1 MNRDKYPFQDKERL
15 FDLLI
20 HDLRSPLAVVAA
32 SVHNLIHRGERY
44 GPLNEKQNQVMERIA
59 RNVQKS
65 QFLIQEMIEILR
77 SEEGIF
83 QREYF
88 YLEPALREALM
99 DALGVTLPQIH
110 DRLLQAAQPRE
121 FQTLL
126 ESQGIF
132 FQIDGKFCRSFF
144 CHDQRKI
151 QQILRNLISN
161 ALKYRRKTVR
171 IQIAGEADLVIQ
183 VEDDGPGIPI
193 EGQKTIFGRFVQLEP
208 APVFPLSGLG
218 LGLAGVKTLVEAM
231 GGEITLKSQEGA
243 GTAFTVIIP
252 PLYRR
257 KESAKG
263 KDSILNEKSILAV
276 DDEPDVLDILEEEIN
291 AECGGCRISRA
302 TTYDQALEYLSKEPF
317 DLVILDIMGVRG
329 FDLLDEAKRRGLPV
343 AMLTA
348 HALSAESLKKSI
360 EKGARA
366 YLPKE
371 KLGEVVPFL
380 EDILRYENDGGW
392 NRLFGR
398 LEDFFDLRF
407 GPDWQQS
414 DTKFWN
420 SFSGKIGGRFDREVI
435 K

>member
-1 MNRDKYPFQDKERL
+1 MNRDRYSFQNKERL

-20 HDLRSPLAVVAA
+20 HDLRSPLAVVAT
-32 SVHNLIHRGERY
+32 SVHNLIYRGERY

-65 QFLIQEMIEILR
+65 QLLLQEMIEILR

-88 YLEPALREALM
+88 YLEPALQEALT
-99 DALGVTLPQIH
+99 DALGVALPQIH
-110 DRLLQAAQPRE
+110 DRLLQAVHLGE
-121 FQTLL
+121 FQALM

-132 FQIDGKFCRSFF
+132 FQIDGKFCHSFF

-161 ALKYRRKTVR
+161 ALKYRRRTVHIR
-171 IQIAGEADLVIQ
+171 VSGEVDLVIQ
-183 VEDDGPGIPI
+183 VKDDGPGIPS
-193 EGQKTIFGRFVQLEP
+193 EGQKSIFGRFIQLEP

-231 GGEITLKSQEGA
+231 GGEITLESREGA
-243 GTAFTVIIP
+243 GTTFTVSIP
-252 PLYRR
+252 PLDRR
-257 KESAKG
+257 KESAMG
-263 KDSILNEKSILAV
+263 KDSILNGKSILAV
-276 DDEPDVLDILEEEIN
+276 DDEPDVLDILEEEIG
-291 AECGGCRISRA
+291 AECQGCRISRA
-302 TTYDQALEYLSKEPF
+302 TTYDQAMEYLAKEPF

-329 FDLLDEAKRRGLPV
+329 FDLLDEAKTRGLPV

-348 HALSAESLKKSI
+348 HALSAEALKKSI

-380 EDILRYENDGGW
+380 EDILQYENDEGW

-398 LEDFFDLRF
+398 LGDFFDRRF

-414 DTKFWN
+414 DTKFWK
-420 SFSGKIGGRFDREVI
+420 SVSGQIEGRFDRVVI

>member
-1 MNRDKYPFQDKERL
+1 MNQDGYPFQDKERL

-20 HDLRSPLAVVAA
+20 HDLRSPLAVVAT

-44 GPLNEKQNQVMERIA
+44 GPLTEKQNQVMERIA

-99 DALGVTLPQIH
+99 DALGVTLPQMH
-110 DRLLQAAQPRE
+110 DRLLQAAHPRE

-161 ALKYRRKTVR
+161 ALKYRRRTVR
-171 IQIAGEADLVIQ
+171 VQIAGETDLVIQ
-183 VEDDGPGIPI
+183 VEDDGPGIPT

-208 APVFPLSGLG
+208 APAFPLAGLG

-231 GGEITLKSQEGA
+231 GGENHFEESGGSGHGLYGYH
-243 GTAFTVIIP
+243 P
-252 PLYRR
+252 PS
-257 KESAKG
+257 KPKKG
-263 KDSILNEKSILAV
+263 VGNEY
-276 DDEPDVLDILEEEIN
+276 
-291 AECGGCRISRA
+291 G
-302 TTYDQALEYLSKEPF
+302 
-317 DLVILDIMGVRG
+317 
-329 FDLLDEAKRRGLPV
+329 
-343 AMLTA
+343 
-348 HALSAESLKKSI
+348 
-360 EKGARA
+360 
-366 YLPKE
+366 
-371 KLGEVVPFL
+371 
-380 EDILRYENDGGW
+380 
-392 NRLFGR
+392 
-398 LEDFFDLRF
+398 F
-407 GPDWQQS
+407 GP
-414 DTKFWN
+414 
-420 SFSGKIGGRFDREVI
+420 E
-435 K
+435 